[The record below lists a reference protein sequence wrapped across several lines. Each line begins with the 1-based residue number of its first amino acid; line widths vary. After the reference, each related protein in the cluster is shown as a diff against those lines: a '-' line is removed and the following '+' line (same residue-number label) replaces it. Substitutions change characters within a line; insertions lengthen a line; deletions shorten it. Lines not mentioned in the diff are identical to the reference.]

1 MQPRV
6 DEKFRNVNDGTDDDG
21 PAGGGKKKGVDCVS
35 GQDYHGRKFLY
46 EPGSDTSPMQGSI
59 TNFSCASLPLGETL
73 GLRVIVYW
81 QFLDLLL
88 QIECKKTRKIR
99 VSHVGRRDYRN
110 EITTKKIIA
119 PSVLSRSPIQV
130 LTGPKRCLSFIIIR
144 EPVSLRVIGI
154 SR

>member
-110 EITTKKIIA
+110 EITTKKNHSTKC
-119 PSVLSRSPIQV
+119 PQSFSHPGTNWPQTVLIFYNHSRTSQP
-130 LTGPKRCLSFIIIR
+130 
-144 EPVSLRVIGI
+144 
-154 SR
+154 